1 VNNSPEPALNPEA
14 GTASEF
20 ADLKKAVDLERTARM
35 AAEAAAGRFS
45 QELSHNQRGLELL
58 QTITMAANQAT
69 TIEQAMQIA
78 VDRISAHAGWPLGHV
93 YLQADDG
100 SLEFIPLDVWHAS
113 EPARFAAVRE
123 ATQKNRVPVGTGVP
137 GKVFKTGKAVWVR
150 DLTAEE
156 NFPQAGMLHEAD
168 LKSAFGFPLLIG
180 PGVVGVLEF
189 FSEEQHEPGEKLLEI
204 MTHLGAQLGRVIERQ
219 QAQERLKQSEIYF
232 RRLTESSL
240 DLITILAPD
249 GIIRYES
256 SSIEAAL
263 GYKPEEYTGKNAFD
277 FVHPDDTT
285 RVLHAFMEALQ
296 KKGNT
301 PLLNFR
307 FRHKNGSYRILEGV
321 GNNMLADPA
330 VGAIVFNSRDIT
342 ERKHLEEQFLQAQK
356 VQAIGQLAAGVA
368 HDFNNI
374 LTAILGYS
382 DMLLM
387 QLKVTDPYQGQVA
400 GIKQAAIR
408 AAALTRQ
415 LLAFG
420 RKQMLQ
426 PVVLDLNTSIS
437 EMDKMLRRLLGA
449 NVDLIS
455 VPHPKLGRVRADPGQ
470 IEQVILNLAVN
481 ARDAMPR
488 GGRLTIETDNVRLDA
503 EYARQRVE
511 VQPGDYVMLAVSD
524 NGTGMAPEVRARL
537 FEPFFTTKETGK
549 GTGLGLATCHG
560 IVKQSGGHIAVYS
573 ELGMGT
579 TFKVYLPRIE
589 TGVDISAV
597 PREEPVNLPRG
608 TETVLMVEDEP
619 MVRELGAALLGKLG
633 YTILVAANGRQA
645 LNMIH
650 ADRTRTI
657 HALVTDVVMPEMGGR
672 DLAEFLRSVSPD
684 TKVIFCSGYTEDV
697 ASLRGE
703 AGSPITFLPKP
714 YTMAALANK
723 VREVLDA

>member
-1 VNNSPEPALNPEA
+1 MNRSPEPTLNREA
-14 GTASEF
+14 ITAAEIAELRS
-20 ADLKKAVDLERTARM
+20 AVDLERTARM
-35 AAEAAAGRFS
+35 AAEAAAGRLS
-45 QELSHNQRGLELL
+45 RELSHSQRGLELL

-78 VDRISAHAGWPLGHV
+78 VDRISAHTGWPLGHV

-100 SLEFIPLDVWHAS
+100 SLEFVPLDVWHAS
-113 EPARFAAVRE
+113 EPARFAEVRE
-123 ATQKNRVPVGTGVP
+123 ATQKNRVPVGTGLP
-137 GKVFKTGKAVWVR
+137 GKVFHTGKAVWIR
-150 DLTAEE
+150 DITTEE
-156 NFPQAGMLHEAD
+156 NFPQAGMFHEAG

-180 PGVVGVLEF
+180 PGVVGVMEF
-189 FSEEQHEPGEKLLEI
+189 FSEQEHEPAEKLLEI

-219 QAQERLKQSEIYF
+219 QAQEGLQQSEIYF

-240 DLITILAPD
+240 DLITILGPD

-256 SSIEAAL
+256 SSIEGAL
-263 GYKPEEYTGKNAFD
+263 GYKPEEYTGKNAFE
-277 FVHPDDTT
+277 FVHPDDTP

-307 FRHKNGSYRILEGV
+307 FRHKDGSYRILEGV

-330 VGAIVFNSRDIT
+330 VGAIVFNSRDII
-342 ERKHLEEQFLQAQK
+342 ERKRLEEQFLQAQK

-374 LTAILGYS
+374 LTAILGYA

-387 QLKVTDPYQGQVA
+387 QFKAGDPHQGHVA
-400 GIKQAAIR
+400 GIKQATIR
-408 AAALTRQ
+408 ATALTRQ

-426 PVVLDLNTSIS
+426 PTVMDLNTSIS
-437 EMDKMLRRLLGA
+437 EMDKMLRRLLGEG
-449 NVDLIS
+449 VDLTAI
-455 VPHPKLGRVRADPGQ
+455 PHPQLGRVKADPGQ
-470 IEQVILNLAVN
+470 VEQVILNLAVN

-488 GGRLTIETDNVRLDA
+488 GGKLTIETNNVRLDE
-503 EYARQRVE
+503 EYARHRTE

-524 NGTGMAPEVRARL
+524 NGSGMTPDVRNRL
-537 FEPFFTTKETGK
+537 FEPFFTTKEKGK

-579 TFKVYLPRIE
+579 TFKVYLPRVDEGVNIS
-589 TGVDISAV
+589 TGPVEESA
-597 PREEPVNLPRG
+597 NLPRG
-608 TETVLMVEDEP
+608 DETLLLVEDEP
-619 MVRELGAALLGKLG
+619 MVRELGASLLSKLG
-633 YTILVAANGRQA
+633 YTVLVASNGRQA
-645 LNMIH
+645 LNLIH
-650 ADRTRTI
+650 ADRGRTI
-657 HALVTDVVMPEMGGR
+657 HALVTDVVMPEMGGK
-672 DLAEFLRSVSPD
+672 DLADSLRIISPQI
-684 TKVIFCSGYTEDV
+684 KVIFCSGYTEDV

-703 AGSPITFLPKP
+703 AGSPIVFLPKP
-714 YTMAALANK
+714 YTMAVLANK
-723 VREVLDA
+723 VREVLDS